1 MAIYDSTQETTQTTA
16 APGGSVSNWTVDD
29 IRKSDILVFRE
40 SATEY
45 IDTVVAPNGF
55 QVGLLDEAFLTDL
68 LVTGHITGSGVIYSE
83 LGFSG
88 SLQTLT
94 SGQNYLQGAGG
105 VSITNN
111 SDGSITITGSGSG
124 GSGSRIKVIPAI
136 SGTLT
141 AGATLTVT
149 GIEFN
154 DYSYSDNL
162 IDIFLNGDLLLK
174 GTVTEV
180 FTAGSADY
188 VIDTDVSNRGQLRF
202 RFDLTSSDD
211 LVIIAGAGGGGGS
224 GTTYT
229 AGTGLSLSGTVFNV
243 DTDSSTIGTNGSD
256 QLHVLKVPNSVSSGH
271 GINSMTFDG
280 SGAASISVKP
290 VAGSPVTVGAAGVG
304 LDITSMSAVSLA
316 SSDEILVSQSGTIA
330 KTTVNDIVSLVSAGA
345 SAPTNATY
353 LVVSSDSTL
362 TDERVLTAGQGIQIS
377 DGGAG
382 GNMTV
387 SALLETSG
395 GIKMV
400 SGKLAVRV
408 ADFIGFGL
416 TDNGGAI
423 DVNVAAL
430 AGSGLTTSGNQLVLD
445 FSQVAAASNQITV
458 NAGDGLRLGGTA
470 TIGNASSTINLEI
483 DTADF
488 GGLGTSVSSN
498 NIDVFLAGAN
508 GIQILTGSGGELIID
523 GANISGSGGGDA
535 GVIGAA
541 EDGDYT
547 DGLYTDFT
555 TTTPTGTAI
564 DRFNELFKFLV
575 PKAAPSLTSI
585 DLDTGV
591 GITGFLSFGAA
602 NTISGVSNVAVLD
615 DQPAIGVNGNYTPQ
629 TSSNGH
635 ERAGIYATAVELVGD
650 LADSTSADLTS
661 NSDINYPTKSFGEAN
676 LGTLVLEVNGS
687 DIKTVD
693 LTLGS
698 VGTGVAG
705 SGTGSELTGGS
716 GFFQLSA
723 ATNGKYNSGDPYDLE
738 KHRTGKWKIS
748 TTAQRVGW
756 NYMRVKHIVGS
767 TTNSSTYIQWIVD
780 PVATNG
786 QITIGTP
793 GLSSLNL
800 TGSKYLS
807 GVEYYTGGS
816 ATYAVSVGNFYTNVY
831 ATSPITLDSSEIAPV
846 TVTPT
851 VIDTA
856 GGEDE
861 SKSIAISETVTID
874 ATTLLNSSLNVS
886 ISATHPTK
894 NAISSQGAASFTNLL
909 VYNIAEASTT
919 TLKTVENMDGESY
932 RLENGTYTTQSDV
945 SSGAFDSTVSLVTN
959 SGLQVW
965 NRRLVAPIQS
975 TNGGDYSTIS
985 RAPSGNPD
993 YSGLTTGT
1001 KTYFRKFTNTKGGSS
1016 SNFTLEI
1023 DGSGTI
1029 VDNTTS
1035 LTGDKLQIFMK
1046 VPGSG
1051 TNVTGWM
1058 DLSSPFVT
1066 GAYADNDGCYVE
1078 TFDSSLNSS
1087 ILFTSGIKFIGNNDH
1102 IVIKIVADG
1111 SWTGH
1116 IDELRFTW
1124 R

>member
-1 MAIYDSTQETTQTTA
+1 MAIYDNVRQTTQATPA
-16 APGGSVSNWTVDD
+16 SAGSVSNWTVDD

-45 IDTVVAPNGF
+45 VDTVVAPNGF
-55 QVGLLDEAFLTDL
+55 QIGLLDEAFLTDL
-68 LVTGHITGSGVIYSE
+68 LVTGHITGSGIIYSE

-94 SGQNYLQGAGG
+94 NGQNYLQGAGT

-111 SDGSITITGSGSG
+111 DDGSITIAG
-124 GSGSRIKVIPAI
+124 GSEGASRLKVIPTIADI
-136 SGTLT
+136 LS
-141 AGATLTVT
+141 AGSTLTVAA
-149 GIEFN
+149 IEFN

-162 IDIFLNGDLLLK
+162 IDVFLNGDLLLK
-174 GTVTEV
+174 GTASEV
-180 FTAGSADY
+180 FTAGTADY
-188 VIDTDVSNRGQLRF
+188 VIDADVSSQGQIRF
-202 RFDLTSSDD
+202 RFNLTSADD
-211 LVIIAGAGGGGGS
+211 LVIIGGGSGGGGG

-229 AGTGLSLSGTVFNV
+229 AGTGLSLATTQFNV
-243 DTDSSTIGTNGSD
+243 DIDNDTITENGSS
-256 QLHVLKVPNSVSSGH
+256 QLRVVKTPNAVTSGYGISSMSF
-271 GINSMTFDG
+271 NG

-290 VAGSPVTVGAAGVG
+290 VTGSPITVSATGVG
-304 LDITSMSAVSLA
+304 LDITSMAAISLN
-316 SSDEILVSQSGTIA
+316 STDELLVSQSGTIA

-353 LVVSSDSTL
+353 LVVSTDSTL
-362 TDERVLTAGQGIQIS
+362 SNERVLTAGQGMQIS

-387 SALLETSG
+387 SAMVETSG
-395 GIKMV
+395 GMKFV

-416 TDNGGAI
+416 TDNAGNI
-423 DVNVAAL
+423 DVNVTAL
-430 AGSGLTTSGNQLVLD
+430 AGNGLTTSANQLVLD
-445 FSQVAAASNQITV
+445 FSQVAAATNQITV

-488 GGLGTSVSSN
+488 GGLGTSTSSN
-498 NIDVFLAGAN
+498 NLNVYLSGSG
-508 GIQILTGSGGELIID
+508 GIQILTGSGGELVID
-523 GANISGSGGGDA
+523 GASAAGYIGS
-535 GVIGAA
+535 A

-555 TTTPTGTAI
+555 STTPTGTAI

-575 PKAAPSLTSI
+575 PKLAPSISSI
-585 DLDTGV
+585 DLDTAVGV
-591 GITGFLSFGAA
+591 TGLLSFGSS
-602 NTISGVSNVAVLD
+602 NSLSGVANVSILD
-615 DQPAIGVNGNYTPQ
+615 DQPAIDVNGSYTSE

-635 ERAGIYATAVELVGD
+635 DRAGIYGTAIELVGD
-650 LADSTSADLTS
+650 IADSVVADLITS
-661 NSDINYPTKSFGEAN
+661 GLPNYSAKAFGNAN
-676 LGTLVLEVNGS
+676 LGTLILEVNGV
-687 DIKTVD
+687 DAKTID
-693 LTLGS
+693 LTDAAIGAGAPGA
-698 VGTGVAG
+698 GTNSQLT
-705 SGTGSELTGGS
+705 SGTG
-716 GFFQLSA
+716 FFELSA
-723 ATNGKYNSGDPYDLE
+723 ATDGKYNSGEAYSLQ
-738 KHRTGKWKIS
+738 KHRTGKWKIAAS
-748 TTAQRVGW
+748 LQRSGW
-756 NYMRVKHIVGS
+756 NYMRIKHDV
-767 TTNSSTYIQWIVD
+767 SSTISSSNYIQWVVD
-780 PVATNG
+780 PVAANG
-786 QITIGTP
+786 QISLGTST
-793 GLSSLNL
+793 LSSLSL
-800 TGSKYLS
+800 TGSKHLS
-807 GVEYYTGGS
+807 GVEYYTGGTALYS
-816 ATYAVSVGNFYTNVY
+816 IAVGNFYTNVY
-831 ATSPITLDSSEIAPV
+831 AINAISIDSSDIALV

-851 VIDTA
+851 SINLA
-856 GGEDE
+856 GSEDE
-861 SKSIAISETVTID
+861 TKSIAVSETVTID
-874 ATTLLNSSLNVS
+874 ATSILDTALDVSL
-886 ISATHPTK
+886 SASHPTK
-894 NAISSQGAASFTNLL
+894 SAITNSGAASISNLL
-909 VYNIAEASTT
+909 VYNIVEAATA

-932 RLENGTYTTQSDV
+932 RLESAAYATQASV
-945 SSGAFDSTVSLVTN
+945 NSGAFDSTTSLVAN

-975 TNGGDYSTIS
+975 TNSGDYSTITN
-985 RAPSGNPD
+985 APAGNPD

-1023 DGSGTI
+1023 DGAGTI
-1029 VDNTTS
+1029 VDNTTALS
-1035 LTGDKLQIFMK
+1035 GNNLQIFMK

-1058 DLSSPFVT
+1058 DLSVSFAI

-1078 TFDSSLNSS
+1078 TFNSSLNSS

-1102 IVIKIVADG
+1102 IVIKVVADG